1 MHQISTAPV
10 RSNGKQEKDLKH
22 MQMIAIWISAV
33 CFLVFFSQA
42 AGAVD
47 LMSVDTLEGIVSNT
61 QANDMEAFDQFEE
74 FEETSTE
81 GGFDPLEKYNRFM
94 TQVNDKLYVWVL
106 KPTAQGYSKI
116 INEPVRMAISRFF
129 KNLYF
134 PVRFVNNLLQLKF
147 ERAGI
152 ETARFGLNSTL
163 GFFGFFDT
171 AKLNFNLDAY
181 PEDFGQT
188 LGCAGVGSGFHVVL
202 PLLGPSN
209 VRDVFG
215 KIPDFFLNPVHYV
228 DNAPAAIGLS
238 AGEKINMVSLSMKE
252 FDSFR
257 RDALDLYPFMR
268 NVYEKNRNKEI
279 KE

>member
-1 MHQISTAPV
+1 MHRILTTSLKF
-10 RSNGKQEKDLKH
+10 NGKREYGLKYALL
-22 MQMIAIWISAV
+22 MAMLISI
-33 CFLVFFSQA
+33 LFFSILFSQT

-47 LMSVDTLEGIVSNT
+47 LMSIDTLEGIVTNT
-61 QANDMEAFDQFEE
+61 EADDMEAFDEFEE
-74 FEETSTE
+74 FEETSTDS
-81 GGFDPLEKYNRFM
+81 GFDPLEKYNRFM

-106 KPTAQGYSKI
+106 KPVAQGYSKI
-116 INEPVRMAISRFF
+116 VNEPVRMAVSRFF

-134 PVRFVNNLLQLKF
+134 PVRLVNNLLQLKF

-188 LGCAGVGSGFHVVL
+188 LGYAGFGSGFHVVL

-209 VRDVFG
+209 LRDVFG
-215 KIPDFFLNPVHYV
+215 KIPDIFLNPVYYV
-228 DNAPAAIGLS
+228 DNAPASIGLF
-238 AGEKINMVSLSMKE
+238 AGERINTVSLSIEE

-257 RDALDLYPFMR
+257 KDAVDLYPFMR
-268 NVYEKNRNKEI
+268 NAYEKNRNIQI
-279 KE
+279 KD

>member
-1 MHQISTAPV
+1 MRHTATA
-10 RSNGKQEKDLKH
+10 SLQFNGKRAYGLKCARLA
-22 MQMIAIWISAV
+22 AIWVFVLYYA
-33 CFLVFFSQA
+33 VFFIRS

-47 LMSVDTLEGIVSNT
+47 LMSTDTLGGIVTNT
-61 QANDMEAFDQFEE
+61 EAEDMEAFDQFEE
-74 FEETSTE
+74 FDEPPAT
-81 GGFDPLEKYNRFM
+81 GVFDPLEKYNRFM
-94 TQVNDKLYVWVL
+94 TQVNDKLYFWVL
-106 KPTAQGYSKI
+106 KPVALGYGKI
-116 INEPVRMAISRFF
+116 VNEPIRLAVGRFF

-152 ETARFGLNSTL
+152 EAQRFGLNSTL

-188 LGCAGVGSGFHVVL
+188 LGNAGVGSGFHVVL

-209 VRDVFG
+209 LRDVGG

-228 DNAPAAIGLS
+228 DSAPAAIGLS
-238 AGEKINMVSLSMKE
+238 AGERVNMVSLHME
-252 FDSFR
+252 EYESFR
-257 RDALDLYPFMR
+257 KDALDLYPFLR
-268 NVYEKNRNKEI
+268 NAYENNRNKEI

>member
-1 MHQISTAPV
+1 MLRRLTA
-10 RSNGKQEKDLKH
+10 SLKLNDKREYGLKCASLTV
-22 MQMIAIWISAV
+22 MLICNLFFS
-33 CFLVFFSQA
+33 VFFLQP

-47 LMSVDTLEGIVSNT
+47 LLSVDTLEGIVSST
-61 QANDMEAFDQFEE
+61 QTRDMEAFDQFEE
-74 FEETSTE
+74 FEETSADS
-81 GGFDPLEKYNRFM
+81 GFDPLEKYNRFM

-106 KPTAQGYSKI
+106 KPVAQGYRTI
-116 INEPVRMAISRFF
+116 VNEPVRMAVSRFF

-134 PVRFVNNLLQLKF
+134 PVRLVNNLLQLKF

-188 LGCAGVGSGFHVVL
+188 LGYAGFGSGFHVVL

-215 KIPDFFLNPVHYV
+215 KIPDIFLNPMYYV
-228 DNAPAAIGLS
+228 DNTPAAIGIS
-238 AGEKINMVSLSMKE
+238 VGERINTVSLSIEE

-257 RDALDLYPFMR
+257 KDAVDLYPFMR
-268 NVYEKNRNKEI
+268 NAYEKSRNKEI
-279 KE
+279 KD